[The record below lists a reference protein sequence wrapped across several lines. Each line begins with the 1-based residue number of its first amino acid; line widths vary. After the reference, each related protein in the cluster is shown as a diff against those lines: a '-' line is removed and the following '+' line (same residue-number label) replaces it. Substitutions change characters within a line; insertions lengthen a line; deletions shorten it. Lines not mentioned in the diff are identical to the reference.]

1 VLDEHEARAR
11 SRAEAGGVEFNPGG
25 YMFSPRPDG
34 SVPFHPDT
42 VSRRYGKLAK
52 RLGIDT
58 SLKNLRHYNATE
70 LIMADH
76 NMRTVAGRLGHAGG
90 GTSTLRVYIAWR
102 SEADQRAADV
112 ITTRMPPR
120 PTSGGLE
127 RQPEPTPRPSS
138 TDEDIQPY
146 QRIAADLRGAIDS
159 GILAPGD
166 RLPPETTLAVRYG
179 VAPST
184 AHRAVAVL
192 VAAGLVS
199 PARGKRPTLVLD
211 AALETPEGRE
221 SVVELR
227 PQA

>member
-1 VLDEHEARAR
+1 
-11 SRAEAGGVEFNPGG
+11 
-25 YMFSPRPDG
+25 M
-34 SVPFHPDT
+34 
-42 VSRRYGKLAK
+42 
-52 RLGIDT
+52 
-58 SLKNLRHYNATE
+58 RHYNATE
-70 LIMADH
+70 LIMADV
-76 NMRTVAGRLGHAGG
+76 NLKTVAGRLGHGGG
-90 GTSTLRVYIAWR
+90 GTTTLRVYTAWH
-102 SEADQRAADV
+102 SEADQRAAGV

-120 PTSGGLE
+120 PTSGGFE
-127 RQPEPTPRPSS
+127 RQPKPTPRPSS
-138 TDEDIQPY
+138 TNEDLQPY

-192 VAAGLVS
+192 VVAGLVS
-199 PARGKRPTLVLD
+199 PARGKRPTLVLGATAED
-211 AALETPEGRE
+211 TETSS